1 MDVQDHTE
9 ELKQRVVK
17 LEAMAARN
25 SSDKV
30 ISAQVSQLTCMS
42 LLGYLDQQSVSQQD
56 LDYHTHKYSS
66 MLQKIVISG

>member
-1 MDVQDHTE
+1 MQDHTE

-30 ISAQVSQLTCMS
+30 ISAQVSQRLFTRLS
-42 LLGYLDQQSVSQQD
+42 
-56 LDYHTHKYSS
+56 
-66 MLQKIVISG
+66 